1 MWDIVSTGTIYAK
14 AHATHQLK
22 QRHIR
27 QRFAKSSAG
36 KQVGVSIVAWEGA
49 FPVSYAIPEFTNIFV
64 LIDPDIGTLSVSF
77 AIPEFTNIFVSFK
90 SPCLKVEIS
99 KAIVPSLS
107 LLH

>member
-49 FPVSYAIPEFTNIFV
+49 FPVSYAIPEFTNIFA
-64 LIDPDIGTLSVSF
+64 F
-77 AIPEFTNIFVSFK
+77 FK
-90 SPCLKVEIS
+90 LPCLKVEIS
-99 KAIVPSLS
+99 KEIIPSLS